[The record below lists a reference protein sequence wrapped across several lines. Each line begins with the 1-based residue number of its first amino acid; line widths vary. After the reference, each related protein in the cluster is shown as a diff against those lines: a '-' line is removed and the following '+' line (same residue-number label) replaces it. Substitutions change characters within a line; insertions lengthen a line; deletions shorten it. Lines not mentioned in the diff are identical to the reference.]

1 MPSETP
7 TAASPR
13 RLREGNMRRN
23 PIARFMAL
31 AAVIAL
37 AAPAAAQANEVTKW
51 NAIAQT
57 TVLAQPPIA
66 SAPPA
71 SLTFIAMVQGAVY
84 DAVNSIDQTHRPY
97 LLTRT
102 FDQLASQEAA
112 AATAAFRV
120 LTLTFPEQLPNLQP
134 LYDASLAG
142 VPAGPAK
149 DEGIAAGIAAAD
161 AMLAQGHDRRQVL
174 PCVWGTDP
182 GDWRPLL
189 ASDGSPLCD
198 PSAWI
203 AYGLPFLLESP
214 SQFRTDGPNDLASAA
229 YAEEFNEVKE
239 LGALD
244 STTRTPEQ
252 THTAVF
258 VNSHPAATWNGV
270 ARRLAEDPSRQLD
283 LADTARL
290 FAMLDLT
297 AADAA
302 INCWNDKYHYDFWR
316 PITAIQEAD
325 RDGNPAT
332 EADPNWQP
340 LFAPTLDPAI
350 AGVGPAL
357 ITPPYPDHPSGLIC
371 NSNSSLH
378 ALRAF
383 FGTDKMR
390 FYITSSRFPGE
401 RRYFDRFS
409 DPISEQIDARVWA
422 GIHFRTADV
431 QAAVL
436 GKKVA
441 RYMQEHYFQPLR

>member
-1 MPSETP
+1 M
-7 TAASPR
+7 R
-13 RLREGNMRRN
+13 GNR
-23 PIARFMAL
+23 ILWLAAL
-31 AAVIAL
+31 AVAVAL
-37 AAPAAAQANEVTKW
+37 GAPAAAQANEVTKW
-51 NAIAQT
+51 NEIAQNT
-57 TVLAQPPIA
+57 ILAQPPIT

-71 SLTFIAMVQGAVY
+71 AVTFMAMVQGAVY
-84 DAVNSIDQTHRPY
+84 DAVNAIDQTHRPY
-97 LLTRT
+97 LLTRK

-120 LTLTFPEQLPNLQP
+120 LALTFPEQASNLQP
-134 LYDASLAG
+134 LYDASLAD

-149 DEGIAAGIAAAD
+149 EKGIAAGIAAAD

-189 ASDGSPLCD
+189 APDGSPLCD
-198 PSAWI
+198 PSPWI
-203 AYGLPFLLESP
+203 ADGLPFLLKSP
-214 SQFRTDGPNDLASAA
+214 SQFRTDGPNDLTSAA

-244 STTRTPEQ
+244 STKRTPEQ
-252 THTAVF
+252 THLAVF
-258 VNSHPAATWNGV
+258 VNSHPAPIWNGV
-270 ARRLAEDPSRQLD
+270 ARRLAEDPSRHPD
-283 LADTARL
+283 LAATARL

-297 AADAA
+297 AADAG
-302 INCWNDKYHYDFWR
+302 INCWSDKYYYSFWR
-316 PITAIQEAD
+316 PITAIHEAN

-340 LFAPTLDPAI
+340 LFVPTLDPAI
-350 AGVGPAL
+350 AGAGPAL
-357 ITPPYPDHPSGLIC
+357 ITPPYPDHPSGANC
-371 NSNSSLH
+371 QGSSNLH

-401 RRYFDRFS
+401 RLYFDRFS
-409 DPISEQIDARVWA
+409 APISLLIDARVWA

-441 RYMQEHYFQPLR
+441 RYMQNHYFQPLG

>member
-1 MPSETP
+1 
-7 TAASPR
+7 
-13 RLREGNMRRN
+13 MRRN
-23 PIARFMAL
+23 RLLWLAAL
-31 AAVIAL
+31 AVLAAL

-51 NAIAQT
+51 NEIAQNT
-57 TVLAQPPIA
+57 ILAQPPIT

-71 SLTFIAMVQGAVY
+71 SVTFIAMVQGAVY
-84 DAVNSIDQTHRPY
+84 DAVNAIDQTHRPY
-97 LLTRT
+97 LLTRK

-134 LYDASLAG
+134 LYEESLAD

-149 DEGIAAGIAAAD
+149 EKGIAAGIAAAD

-182 GDWRPLL
+182 GDWRPQP
-189 ASDGSPLCD
+189 AADGSPLCD
-198 PSAWI
+198 PSPWI

-229 YAEEFNEVKE
+229 YAEDFNEVKE

-244 STTRTPEQ
+244 STKRTPEQ
-252 THTAVF
+252 THIAVF
-258 VNSHPAATWNGV
+258 VNSHPAPIWNAV
-270 ARRLAEDPSRQLD
+270 ARRLADNPSRQLD
-283 LADTARL
+283 LADAARL

-297 AADAA
+297 AADAG
-302 INCWNDKYHYDFWR
+302 INCWNDKYYWSFWR
-316 PITAIQEAD
+316 PITAIREAD

-340 LFAPTLDPAI
+340 LFVPTLDPAI
-350 AGVGPAL
+350 AGAGPAL
-357 ITPPYPDHPSGLIC
+357 ITPPYPDHPAGAVCQGS
-371 NSNSSLH
+371 SNLH

-401 RRYFDRFS
+401 KRYFDRFS
-409 DPISEQIDARVWA
+409 APIHLLIDARVWA

-431 QAAVL
+431 QAGVL

-441 RYMQEHYFQPLR
+441 RYMQNHYFQPLG

>member
-1 MPSETP
+1 
-7 TAASPR
+7 
-13 RLREGNMRRN
+13 MRSTRIWLAE
-23 PIARFMAL
+23 IAAL
-31 AAVIAL
+31 AALAL
-37 AAPAAAQANEVTKW
+37 PSVAQADEVTKW
-51 NAIAQT
+51 NEIAQT
-57 TVLAQPPIA
+57 TVLAQPPIT

-71 SLTFIAMVQGAVY
+71 AVTFMAMVQGAVY
-84 DAVNSIDQTHRPY
+84 DAVNAIDQTHRPY
-97 LLTRT
+97 LLTRK

-134 LYDASLAG
+134 LYEASLAD

-149 DEGIAAGIAAAD
+149 EKGIAAGIAAAD
-161 AMLAQGHDRRQVL
+161 AMLAQGHDHRQVL

-189 ASDGSPLCD
+189 AADGSPLCD
-198 PSAWI
+198 PSPWI
-203 AYGLPFLLESP
+203 ADGLPFLLESP

-239 LGALD
+239 LGALE
-244 STTRTPEQ
+244 STKRTPEQ
-252 THTAVF
+252 THIAVF
-258 VNSHPAATWNGV
+258 VNTHPAPVWNGV
-270 ARRLAEDPSRQLD
+270 ARRLAEDPSRGLD
-283 LADTARL
+283 LAATARL

-297 AADAA
+297 AADAG
-302 INCWNDKYHYDFWR
+302 INCWNDKYHYSFWR
-316 PITAIQEAD
+316 PITAIHEAY
-325 RDGNPAT
+325 RDGNSAT

-340 LFAPTLDPAI
+340 LFVPTLDPTI
-350 AGVGPAL
+350 AGAGPAL
-357 ITPPYPDHPSGLIC
+357 ITPPYPDHPSGAVC
-371 NSNSSLH
+371 QGSSNLH

-401 RRYFDRFS
+401 KRYFNRFS
-409 DPISEQIDARVWA
+409 APIPLLIDARVWA

-431 QAAVL
+431 QAGVL

-441 RYMQEHYFQPLR
+441 RYMQNHYFQPID

>member
-1 MPSETP
+1 
-7 TAASPR
+7 
-13 RLREGNMRRN
+13 MRRN
-23 PIARFMAL
+23 RMLWL
-31 AAVIAL
+31 AVLAVLAAL

-51 NAIAQT
+51 NEIAQNT
-57 TVLAQPPIA
+57 ILAQPPIT

-71 SLTFIAMVQGAVY
+71 SVTFIAMVQGAVY

-97 LLTRT
+97 LLTRK

-134 LYDASLAG
+134 LYEESLAD

-149 DEGIAAGIAAAD
+149 EEGIAAGIAAAD

-189 ASDGSPLCD
+189 AADGSPLCD
-198 PSAWI
+198 PSPWI

-214 SQFRTDGPNDLASAA
+214 SQFRTDGPNELASAA
-229 YAEEFNEVKE
+229 YAEDFNEVKE

-244 STTRTPEQ
+244 
-252 THTAVF
+252 
-258 VNSHPAATWNGV
+258 
-270 ARRLAEDPSRQLD
+270 
-283 LADTARL
+283 L

-297 AADAA
+297 AADAG
-302 INCWNDKYHYDFWR
+302 INCWNDKYYWGFWR
-316 PITAIQEAD
+316 PITAIHEAY

-340 LFAPTLDPAI
+340 LFVPTLDPAI
-350 AGVGPAL
+350 AGAGPAL
-357 ITPPYPDHPSGLIC
+357 ITPPYPDHPAGAVCQGS
-371 NSNSSLH
+371 SNLH

-401 RRYFDRFS
+401 RRYFNRFS
-409 DPISEQIDARVWA
+409 DPIPLLIDARVWA

-441 RYMQEHYFQPLR
+441 RYMQNHYFQPLG

>member
-1 MPSETP
+1 
-7 TAASPR
+7 
-13 RLREGNMRRN
+13 MRRN
-23 PIARFMAL
+23 RMLWL
-31 AAVIAL
+31 AVLAVLAAL

-51 NAIAQT
+51 NEIAQNT
-57 TVLAQPPIA
+57 ILAQPPIT

-71 SLTFIAMVQGAVY
+71 SVTFIAMVQGAVY

-97 LLTRT
+97 LLTRK

-134 LYDASLAG
+134 LYEESLAD

-149 DEGIAAGIAAAD
+149 EEGIAAGIAAAD

-189 ASDGSPLCD
+189 AADGSPLCD
-198 PSAWI
+198 PSPWI

-214 SQFRTDGPNDLASAA
+214 SQFRTDGPNELASAA
-229 YAEEFNEVKE
+229 YAEDFNEVKE

-258 VNSHPAATWNGV
+258 VNSHPAPIWNGV
-270 ARRLAEDPSRQLD
+270 ARRLADDPSRQLD

-297 AADAA
+297 AADAG
-302 INCWNDKYHYDFWR
+302 INCWNDKYYWGFWR
-316 PITAIQEAD
+316 PITAIHEAY

-340 LFAPTLDPAI
+340 LFVPTLDPAI
-350 AGVGPAL
+350 AGAGPAL
-357 ITPPYPDHPSGLIC
+357 ITPPYPDHPAGAVCQGS
-371 NSNSSLH
+371 SNLH

-401 RRYFDRFS
+401 RRYFNRFS
-409 DPISEQIDARVWA
+409 DPIPLLIDARVWA

-441 RYMQEHYFQPLR
+441 RYMQNHYFQPLG

>member
-1 MPSETP
+1 MPTRLVTRIAA
-7 TAASPR
+7 TA
-13 RLREGNMRRN
+13 L
-23 PIARFMAL
+23 L
-31 AAVIAL
+31 AAAMGGFS
-37 AAPAAAQANEVTKW
+37 AAPAVAQANEVTKW
-51 NAIAQT
+51 NSIAQT
-57 TVLAQPPIA
+57 TVLAQPPIT

-71 SLTFIAMVQGAVY
+71 SFTFIAMVQGAVY
-84 DAVNSIDQTHRPY
+84 DAVNAIDQTHRPY
-97 LLTRT
+97 LLTRK
-102 FDQLASQEAA
+102 FDQGASQEAA

-142 VPAGPAK
+142 VPEGPAK
-149 DEGIAAGIAAAD
+149 EKGIAAGMAAAD
-161 AMLAQGHDRRQVL
+161 AMLAQGHDRREVL
-174 PCVWGTDP
+174 PCVWGTEP

-189 ASDGSPLCD
+189 APDGSPLCD
-198 PSAWI
+198 PSSWI
-203 AYGLPFLLESP
+203 AYGLPFLLQSP
-214 SQFRTDGPNDLASAA
+214 SQFRTDGPNELSSAA
-229 YAEEFNEVKE
+229 YAEELNEVKE

-244 STTRTPEQ
+244 SPTRTPEQ
-252 THTAVF
+252 THTAIF

-270 ARRLAEDPSRQLD
+270 ARRRADDPSRQLD

-297 AADAA
+297 AADSA
-302 INCWNDKYHYDFWR
+302 ISCWNDKYHYSFWR
-316 PITAIQEAD
+316 PITAIREAD

-340 LFAPTLDPAI
+340 LFVPTLDPAI
-350 AGVGPAL
+350 AGAGPPL

-371 NSNSSLH
+371 NSNSSLQ

-401 RRYFDRFS
+401 RRYFNRFS
-409 DPISEQIDARVWA
+409 EPISEQIDARVWA

-441 RYMQEHYFQPLR
+441 RYMQNHYFQPID

>member
-1 MPSETP
+1 MRSTRIWL
-7 TAASPR
+7 AA
-13 RLREGNMRRN
+13 
-23 PIARFMAL
+23 IAAL
-31 AAVIAL
+31 AALAL
-37 AAPAAAQANEVTKW
+37 PSVAQADEVTKW

-57 TVLAQPPIA
+57 TVLAQPPIT

-71 SLTFIAMVQGAVY
+71 AVTFMAMVQGAVY
-84 DAVNSIDQTHRPY
+84 DAVNAIDQTHRPY
-97 LLTRT
+97 LLTRK

-120 LTLTFPEQLPNLQP
+120 LTRTFPEQASNLQP
-134 LYDASLAG
+134 LYEESLAG

-149 DEGIAAGIAAAD
+149 EKGIAAGIAAAD

-189 ASDGSPLCD
+189 AADGSRLCD
-198 PSAWI
+198 PSPWI
-203 AYGLPFLLESP
+203 ASGLPFLLESP
-214 SQFRTDGPNDLASAA
+214 SQFRTDGPNELASAA

-239 LGALD
+239 LGALE
-244 STTRTPEQ
+244 STKRTPEQ
-252 THTAVF
+252 THIAVF
-258 VNSHPAATWNGV
+258 VNSHPAPIWNGV
-270 ARRLAEDPSRQLD
+270 ARRLAEDPSRRLD
-283 LADTARL
+283 LADSARL

-297 AADAA
+297 AADAG
-302 INCWNDKYHYDFWR
+302 INCWNDKYHYSFWR
-316 PITAIQEAD
+316 PITAIHEAD

-340 LFAPTLDPAI
+340 LFVPTLDPAI
-350 AGVGPAL
+350 GGAGPAL
-357 ITPPYPDHPSGLIC
+357 ITPPYPDHPSGALC
-371 NSNSSLH
+371 QGSSNLH

-401 RRYFDRFS
+401 KRYFNRFS
-409 DPISEQIDARVWA
+409 APIPLLIDARVWA

-431 QAAVL
+431 QAGVL

-441 RYMQEHYFQPLR
+441 RYMQNHYFQPID

>member
-1 MPSETP
+1 
-7 TAASPR
+7 
-13 RLREGNMRRN
+13 MRGDR
-23 PIARFMAL
+23 ILWLAAL
-31 AAVIAL
+31 AAVVAL
-37 AAPAAAQANEVTKW
+37 SAPATAQANELTKW
-51 NAIAQT
+51 NAIAQST
-57 TVLAQPPIA
+57 ILAQPPIT

-71 SLTFIAMVQGAVY
+71 AATFMAMVHGAVY
-84 DAVNSIDQTHRPY
+84 DAVNAIDRTHRPY

-120 LTLTFPEQLPNLQP
+120 LALTFPEQLPNLQP

-149 DEGIAAGIAAAD
+149 EKGIAAGIAAAD
-161 AMLAQGHDRRQVL
+161 VMLAQGHDRRQVL
-174 PCVWGTDP
+174 PCVWGTEP

-189 ASDGSPLCD
+189 AADGTPLCD
-198 PSAWI
+198 PSPWI
-203 AYGLPFLLESP
+203 ASGLPFLLESP
-214 SQFRTDGPNDLASAA
+214 SQFRTDGPNYLASAA

-244 STTRTPEQ
+244 STARTPEQ
-252 THTAVF
+252 THTAIY
-258 VNSHPAATWNGV
+258 VNSTAVATWNGV

-297 AADAA
+297 AADSA
-302 INCWNDKYHYDFWR
+302 INCWNDKYHYSFWR
-316 PITAIQEAD
+316 PITAIREAD
-325 RDGNPAT
+325 TDGNPAT

-340 LFAPTLDPAI
+340 LFVPTLDPTI

-371 NSNSSLH
+371 ISSSSLH
-378 ALRAF
+378 ALRSF

-401 RRYFDRFS
+401 RRYFNRFS
-409 DPISEQIDARVWA
+409 APIPLLIDARVWA

-431 QAAVL
+431 QAGVL

-441 RYMQEHYFQPLR
+441 RYMQNHYFQPLG